1 MYVYHVATTLGGMA
15 RRAGLVLG
23 GGGITGAAWE
33 IGMIAGLKE
42 AGVDLT
48 TADLVIGTSAGA
60 VVGAQIL
67 SGVPIE
73 ELYERQLRPP
83 TGEIAIRFGLGNLG
97 RFAVLMLLAGGGSG
111 VRGRVG
117 RAALRARTMTEAARK
132 AIIAGRL
139 PVHDWPERDLQIT
152 AVDAE
157 TGELMVFKRD
167 SGVELVDAVAASSAV
182 PMVYPAITINGRH
195 YIDGGVRSI
204 ANADLATGSDPVV
217 VLAPLRVARRRQR
230 VEAQLQSLG
239 PGVRSIVV
247 SADETARNAMGRQA
261 LDPAFR
267 AASARAGKA
276 QAPMAAGAVGEVWA
290 LSRQK

>member
-1 MYVYHVATTLGGMA
+1 MA
-15 RRAGLVLG
+15 GRAGLVLG
-23 GGGITGAAWE
+23 GGGITGTAWE

-83 TGEIAIRFGLGNLG
+83 VGEVTIRFGLGNLG
-97 RFAVLMLLAGGGSG
+97 RFAALMLLPGNERG
-111 VRGRVG
+111 VRARVG

-139 PVHDWPERDLQIT
+139 PVHEWPERELQIT

-157 TGELMVFKRD
+157 TGELVVFKRD

-195 YIDGGVRSI
+195 YIDGGVRSV
-204 ANADLATGSDPVV
+204 ANADLATGCDPVV
-217 VLAPLRVARRRQR
+217 VLAPVRVALRRRQR
-230 VEAQLQSLG
+230 VDAQLQSLG
-239 PGVRSIVV
+239 QGIRSIVV
-247 SADETARNAMGRQA
+247 SADGTARKAMGRQA

-276 QAPMAAGAVGEVWA
+276 QAPLAAGAVAGVWA

>member
-1 MYVYHVATTLGGMA
+1 
-15 RRAGLVLG
+15 
-23 GGGITGAAWE
+23 
-33 IGMIAGLKE
+33 MIAGLKE

-83 TGEIAIRFGLGNLG
+83 AGEVAVRFGPGNLG
-97 RFAVLMLLAGGGSG
+97 RFLVLMLLPGNERG
-111 VRGRVG
+111 VRTRVG
-117 RAALRARTMTEAARK
+117 RAALRARTMSEASRK

-139 PVHDWPERDLQIT
+139 PVQEWPERELHIT

-157 TGELMVFKRD
+157 TGELMVFKND

-182 PMVYPAITINGRH
+182 PMVYPAITINGRR

-204 ANADLATGSDPVV
+204 ANADLATECDPVV
-217 VLAPLRVARRRQR
+217 VVAPLRAGLRRRQR
-230 VEAQLQSLG
+230 VDAQLQSLG
-239 PGVRSIVV
+239 PGIRSIVV
-247 SADETARNAMGRQA
+247 SADATARKAMGRQA

-267 AASARAGKA
+267 APSARAGKA
-276 QAPMAAGAVGEVWA
+276 QAPLVAGAVAEVWS
-290 LSRQK
+290 LSRKT

>member
-1 MYVYHVATTLGGMA
+1 MA
-15 RRAGLVLG
+15 GRAGLVLG

-83 TGEIAIRFGLGNLG
+83 TGEVAIRFGFGNLG
-97 RFAVLMLLAGGGSG
+97 RFAALMLLPGDERG
-111 VRGRVG
+111 VRARVG
-117 RAALRARTMTEAARK
+117 RAALRARTMSEAARK

-139 PVHDWPERDLQIT
+139 PTHEWPERDLRIT
-152 AVDAE
+152 AVDAL
-157 TGELMVFKRD
+157 TGELVVFQRD

-182 PMVYPAITINGRH
+182 PMVYPAITITGRR
-195 YIDGGVRSI
+195 YVDGGIRSI
-204 ANADLATGSDPVV
+204 ANADLAIGCDPVV
-217 VLAPLRVARRRQR
+217 VLAPLRVALRRKQR
-230 VEAQLQSLG
+230 VDAQLQSLG
-239 PGVRSIVV
+239 QGIRSIVV
-247 SADETARNAMGRQA
+247 SADGTARKAMGRQA

-267 AASARAGKA
+267 APSARAGEA
-276 QAPMAAGAVGEVWA
+276 QAALVAGAVAEVWA
-290 LSRQK
+290 LARQT

>member
-1 MYVYHVATTLGGMA
+1 MA

-23 GGGITGAAWE
+23 GGGISGAGWE

-42 AGVDLT
+42 SGVDLT

-97 RFAVLMLLAGGGSG
+97 RFAALMLLPGGERG
-111 VRGRVG
+111 VRTRVG

-132 AIIAGRL
+132 AIIATRL
-139 PVHDWPERDLQIT
+139 PVHDWPEHDLQIT
-152 AVDAE
+152 AVDAK
-157 TGELMVFKRD
+157 TGELVVFNRD

-204 ANADLATGSDPVV
+204 ANADLATGCDPVV
-217 VLAPLRVARRRQR
+217 VLAPLRVAMRRRQ
-230 VEAQLQSLG
+230 VDAQLQSLG
-239 PGVRSIVV
+239 HGVTSIVV
-247 SADETARNAMGRQA
+247 SADGTARKAMGRQA

-276 QAPMAAGAVGEVWA
+276 QASLVASSVAEVWA
-290 LSRQK
+290 LSRHD

>member
-1 MYVYHVATTLGGMA
+1 MA
-15 RRAGLVLG
+15 GRAGLVLG

-48 TADLVIGTSAGA
+48 TADVVIGTSAGA

-67 SGVPIE
+67 SGVRIE

-83 TGEIAIRFGLGNLG
+83 AGEIPIRFGLGNLG
-97 RFAVLMLLAGGGSG
+97 RFAALMLLPGNERG
-111 VRGRVG
+111 VRARVG
-117 RAALRARTMTEAARK
+117 RAALRARTMTETARK

-139 PVHDWPERDLQIT
+139 PLHEWPESDLQIT

-157 TGELMVFKRD
+157 TGELVVFKRD
-167 SGVELVDAVAASSAV
+167 SGAELVDAVAASCAV

-204 ANADLATGSDPVV
+204 ANADLAIGCDPVV
-217 VLAPLRVARRRQR
+217 VLTPVRVALRRRQR
-230 VEAQLQSLG
+230 VDAQLQSLG
-239 PGVRSIVV
+239 HGIKSIVV
-247 SADETARNAMGRQA
+247 SADATARKAMGRQA

-276 QAPMAAGAVGEVWA
+276 QAPSAASAVADVWA

>member
-1 MYVYHVATTLGGMA
+1 MA
-15 RRAGLVLG
+15 GRAGLVLG
-23 GGGITGAAWE
+23 GGGITGTAWE
-33 IGMIAGLKE
+33 IGMIVGLKE

-83 TGEIAIRFGLGNLG
+83 AGEVTIRFGLGNLG
-97 RFAVLMLLAGGGSG
+97 RFAALMLLPGNERG
-111 VRGRVG
+111 VRARVG

-139 PVHDWPERDLQIT
+139 PVHEWPERELQIT

-157 TGELMVFKRD
+157 TGELVVFKRD

-195 YIDGGVRSI
+195 YIDGGVRSV
-204 ANADLATGSDPVV
+204 ANADLATGCDPVV
-217 VLAPLRVARRRQR
+217 VLAPVRVALRRRQR
-230 VEAQLQSLG
+230 VDAQLQSLG
-239 PGVRSIVV
+239 QGIRSIVV
-247 SADETARNAMGRQA
+247 SADGTARKAMGRQA

-276 QAPMAAGAVGEVWA
+276 QAPLAAGAVAGVWA